1 MGVIY
6 STKFTWQSVT
16 CDVPWSLIL
25 RSAWLDV
32 FISLDDGEESSLTEF
47 VDAAKLGKVVGR
59 WEGKASAQRDL
70 HLGQNN
76 SMQYSWLGAGWLESS
91 AAEKIWGVLDNKL
104 KRKKLALCSR

>member
-1 MGVIY
+1 MGVIC

-59 WEGKASAQRDL
+59 GEGKASAQRDL